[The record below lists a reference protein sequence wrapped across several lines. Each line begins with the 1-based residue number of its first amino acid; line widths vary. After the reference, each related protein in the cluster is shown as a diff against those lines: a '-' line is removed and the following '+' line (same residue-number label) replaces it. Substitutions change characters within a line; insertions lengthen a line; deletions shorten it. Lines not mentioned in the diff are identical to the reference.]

1 MNESHAARNFN
12 PGAAP
17 DTNFLDRRVALSTGL
32 SLLVAAAVLLPLL
45 GHKALA
51 DWDEGIYAG
60 IAKNLALRPTLTLYW
75 NFQPWFEKPP
85 LYMWLTAACFRLFAV
100 NEFWARAVA
109 ALSGVAI
116 VGIIH
121 GLIARVRG
129 VAAAWVSTVVLL
141 TTLGFVRACHLGE
154 VDTLLT
160 LGCCLAL
167 WGVAR
172 VRGSI
177 VDGCAA
183 RGWFLFWLGFAVAAM
198 TKGAAAVVIP
208 LTVVV
213 LLVWERWPLRVFGRR
228 FWCGLLLFLVLV
240 LPWHV
245 AMYHEYGAAFLREYL
260 GEQAIARATTQLE
273 QHNNPPWFFLE
284 MLLGFASPWV
294 FVFLAT
300 AWSGR
305 RRREWREFTVFA
317 LVVFALFTVS
327 QTRLPRYIVP
337 MYPAMALVAADGI
350 WLWVSGSSKKAW
362 RSWLVVGVAAVAS
375 FALAAVLT
383 RGLRER
389 LTSRST
395 TSVVVHADKS
405 FLPLLRAEAGEPVAD
420 PILLCDDS
428 GRMELP
434 AALFY
439 TGRRM
444 QQVWLLQKPDESG
457 RVRRY
462 FDPRPLGEF
471 VKENPTSQTRDVGH
485 PHLLLIRKELLAE
498 LPASMRFT
506 ELTADGDLVI
516 GTVVRR

>member
-1 MNESHAARNFN
+1 MNESHAAPRSD
-12 PGAAP
+12 P
-17 DTNFLDRRVALSTGL
+17 DTNFLNRRAGLSTGVA
-32 SLLVAAAVLLPLL
+32 LLVAAAVLLPLL

-60 IAKNLALRPTLTLYW
+60 IAKNLALKPSLTLYW

-85 LYMWLTAACFRLFAV
+85 LYMWLTAACFRIFAV

-116 VGIIH
+116 TGIIH
-121 GLIARVRG
+121 GLMARVRG
-129 VAAAWVSTVVLL
+129 LAAAWVSTVVLL

-172 VRGSI
+172 VRASMA
-177 VDGCAA
+177 DGREA
-183 RGWFLFWLGFAVAAM
+183 RGWFLFWFGFAVAVM

-213 LLVWERWPLRVFGRR
+213 LLVWERWPLRAFGRR
-228 FWCGLLLFLVLV
+228 FWLGLLLFLALV

-245 AMYHEYGAAFLREYL
+245 AMYHEYGTAFLREYL
-260 GEQAIARATTQLE
+260 GEQTIARATTQLE
-273 QHNNPPWFFLE
+273 RHNNPPWFFAE
-284 MLLGFASPWV
+284 MLLGFASPCV
-294 FVFLAT
+294 FVFLAA
-300 AWSGR
+300 AWGGR
-305 RRREWREFTVFA
+305 RRREWREFTAFA
-317 LVVFALFTVS
+317 LVVFAVFTVS

-350 WLWVSGSSKKAW
+350 FLWVTGSSKKVW
-362 RSWLVVGVAAVAS
+362 RSWLVVSLAAVAS
-375 FALAAVLT
+375 FALAVVLT
-383 RGLRER
+383 KGLRER

-395 TSVVVHADKS
+395 TSGVMHADRG
-405 FLPLLRAEAGEPVAD
+405 FLPLLRISSGEPVAD

-439 TGRRM
+439 TGRRV
-444 QQVWLLQKPDESG
+444 QQVWLLKKPDQSG

-462 FDPRPLGEF
+462 FDPQPLGDF
-471 VKENPTSQTRDVGH
+471 VGATPR
-485 PHLLLIRKELLAE
+485 LLMIRQELASS

-506 ELTADGDLVI
+506 ELRADGDLVI
-516 GTVVRR
+516 GTVISR